1 MMLNDYFS
9 KTLSI
14 AEVKCH
20 CNAYVT
26 HLDFDV
32 INDYFSKTLS
42 IAEVKCHCNAY
53 VTHLDFDVLSTLID
67 E

>member
-1 MMLNDYFS
+1 MKKAIQDYSAHLANHMMLNDYFS

-26 HLDFDV
+26 H
-32 INDYFSKTLS
+32 
-42 IAEVKCHCNAY
+42 H
-53 VTHLDFDVLSTLID
+53 FDVLSTLI
-67 E
+67 EE